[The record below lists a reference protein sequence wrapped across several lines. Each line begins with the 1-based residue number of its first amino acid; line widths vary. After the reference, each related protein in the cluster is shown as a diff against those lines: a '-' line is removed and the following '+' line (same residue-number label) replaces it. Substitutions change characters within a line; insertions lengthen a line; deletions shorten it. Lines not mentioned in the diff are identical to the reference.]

1 MEFEVLQEAL
11 VEVMNVAPNE
21 IHMDTTL
28 AGDLGMDSLD
38 AFQIILKIQETISCK
53 IQCSRI
59 YVCLRYIIGK
69 LICPD
74 CQRLTQHNITIIL
87 RSILFIRICIYP
99 SGNKGASSKHQVIKI
114 LHIKFAVPGINHN
127 RTAEFGIH

>member
-38 AFQIILKIQETISCK
+38 AFQIILKMQERLSIELDPRK
-53 IQCSRI
+53 IEKVETVRQA
-59 YVCLRYIIGK
+59 VK
-69 LICPD
+69 LLE
-74 CQRLTQHNITIIL
+74 QTVKANQ
-87 RSILFIRICIYP
+87 
-99 SGNKGASSKHQVIKI
+99 
-114 LHIKFAVPGINHN
+114 
-127 RTAEFGIH
+127 

>member
-38 AFQIILKIQETISCK
+38 AFQIILRIQERLSIELDPRK
-53 IQCSRI
+53 IEKVETVRQA
-59 YVCLRYIIGK
+59 VK
-69 LICPD
+69 LLE
-74 CQRLTQHNITIIL
+74 QTVKANQ
-87 RSILFIRICIYP
+87 
-99 SGNKGASSKHQVIKI
+99 
-114 LHIKFAVPGINHN
+114 
-127 RTAEFGIH
+127 

>member
-38 AFQIILKIQETISCK
+38 AFQIILLEQTVKANQKRPCK
-53 IQCSRI
+53 GSFF
-59 YVCLRYIIGK
+59 K
-69 LICPD
+69 E
-74 CQRLTQHNITIIL
+74 
-87 RSILFIRICIYP
+87 
-99 SGNKGASSKHQVIKI
+99 KK
-114 LHIKFAVPGINHN
+114 
-127 RTAEFGIH
+127 

>member
-38 AFQIILKIQETISCK
+38 AFQIILKIQERLSIELDPRK
-53 IQCSRI
+53 IQKVETVRQA
-59 YVCLRYIIGK
+59 VK
-69 LICPD
+69 LLE
-74 CQRLTQHNITIIL
+74 QTVKANQ
-87 RSILFIRICIYP
+87 
-99 SGNKGASSKHQVIKI
+99 
-114 LHIKFAVPGINHN
+114 
-127 RTAEFGIH
+127 

>member
-38 AFQIILKIQETISCK
+38 AFQIILKIQERLSIELYPRK
-53 IQCSRI
+53 IEKVETVRQA
-59 YVCLRYIIGK
+59 VK
-69 LICPD
+69 LLE
-74 CQRLTQHNITIIL
+74 QTVKANQ
-87 RSILFIRICIYP
+87 
-99 SGNKGASSKHQVIKI
+99 
-114 LHIKFAVPGINHN
+114 
-127 RTAEFGIH
+127 

>member
-38 AFQIILKIQETISCK
+38 AFQIILKIQERLSIELDPRK
-53 IQCSRI
+53 IEKVETVRQA
-59 YVCLRYIIGK
+59 VK
-69 LICPD
+69 LLE
-74 CQRLTQHNITIIL
+74 QTVKANQ
-87 RSILFIRICIYP
+87 
-99 SGNKGASSKHQVIKI
+99 
-114 LHIKFAVPGINHN
+114 
-127 RTAEFGIH
+127 

>member
-38 AFQIILKIQETISCK
+38 AFQIILKIQERLSIELDPRKIEKVETVRQAVKLLEQTVKANQKRPCK
-53 IQCSRI
+53 GSFF
-59 YVCLRYIIGK
+59 K
-69 LICPD
+69 E
-74 CQRLTQHNITIIL
+74 
-87 RSILFIRICIYP
+87 
-99 SGNKGASSKHQVIKI
+99 KK
-114 LHIKFAVPGINHN
+114 
-127 RTAEFGIH
+127 